1 MYIFA
6 MYLTYCET
14 VLPNKNAERHSH
26 LNSHLAGNHVL
37 DLEDLDL

>member
-1 MYIFA
+1 MYIFVR
-6 MYLTYCET
+6 YLTYYET